1 MSIRVAVDAMGG
13 DHAPSVAVRGCVD
26 AARAMGDSVQILLFG
41 PEGELSPLLSA
52 AGSRSNVTVV
62 HAPRVIGMC
71 ESPAVAVKGKPD
83 SSICMAAGAVAKG
96 HADAFVSAGN
106 TGAVMAAALFILGRL
121 KGVSRP
127 AVIGHYPT
135 VKGFCVL
142 LDVGTN
148 VDCKPE
154 HLRQFAHMGAIYSER
169 VLKVKNPS
177 VGLLNIGEEPG
188 KGNEQAK
195 AAHQLLSEASGLNF
209 IGNVEGRDVMRHGA
223 DVVVCDGFVG
233 NVVLK
238 LGESVAHIIPQM
250 IGEEMQRQKMTPDD
264 QAVVARAL
272 AGVSKRFDY
281 EEYGGVPMLGIGGTV
296 IIGHGGSREKAFG
309 NMVRAAVETAR
320 QDVAGSISAALAS

>member
-13 DHAPSVAVRGCVD
+13 DHAPSVAVHGCVD
-26 AARAMGDSVQILLFG
+26 AARAMGDSVQVLLFG
-41 PEGELSPLLSA
+41 PQGELTPLLEE
-52 AGSRSNVTVV
+52 AGSPSNVTVV
-62 HAPRVIGMC
+62 DAPQVIGMS
-71 ESPAVAVKGKPD
+71 ESPAAAVKGKPD
-83 SSICMAAGAVAKG
+83 SSICLAAGAVRHG

-106 TGAVMAAALFILGRL
+106 TGAVMAAGLFILGRL
-121 KGVSRP
+121 RGVSRP

-135 VKGFCVL
+135 IKGFCVL

-169 VLKVKNPS
+169 VLKVEKPT

-195 AAHQLLSEASGLNF
+195 AAHQLLSDSSGLNF
-209 IGNVEGRDVMRHGA
+209 VGNIEGRDVMRHGA

-250 IGEEMQRQKMTPDD
+250 IGEEMERQKMSADD
-264 QAVVARAL
+264 KGVVARAL
-272 AGVSKRFDY
+272 EGVSKRFDY
-281 EEYGGVPMLGIGGTV
+281 EEYGGVPMLGIEGTV
-296 IIGHGGSREKAFG
+296 ILGHGGSKEKAFE